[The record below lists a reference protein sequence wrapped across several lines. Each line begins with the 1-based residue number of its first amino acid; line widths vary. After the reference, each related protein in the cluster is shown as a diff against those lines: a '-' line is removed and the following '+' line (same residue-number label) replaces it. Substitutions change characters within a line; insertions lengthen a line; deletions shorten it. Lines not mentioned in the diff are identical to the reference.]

1 MFLYSF
7 IITCLAVG
15 LSFHPDNAIGADNS
29 VWRKVN
35 FEVNPVPTYNPC
47 PLTIKAE
54 QAELESEKVGDGKWY
69 GYGGP
74 MNTHTRR
81 LSFVVNNNE
90 SFDVPDAF
98 VADLLELKIDDSTHI
113 SLDGENTVLSMSGSG
128 GEKVYNV
135 HFHFKGKRLAQRIL
149 EYSEARDVFIKEN
162 RSLLSG

>member
-1 MFLYSF
+1 MFLHSF

-15 LSFHPDNAIGADNS
+15 LSFHQANAIGADDS
-29 VWRKVN
+29 GWRQVN
-35 FEVNPVPTYNPC
+35 FEVNPVPTSNPC

-54 QAELESEKVGDGKWY
+54 QAQLESEKVGGGKWY

-98 VADLLELKIDDSTHI
+98 VSDLLNLKIDDLAHI
-113 SLDGENTVLSMSGSG
+113 SLDGENTVLIMHGAG
-128 GEKVYNV
+128 GEKSYEVL
-135 HFHFKGKRLAQRIL
+135 FHFKGKRLAQRIL
-149 EYSEARDVFIKEN
+149 EYSEARYVYIKEN
-162 RSLLSG
+162 R

>member
-1 MFLYSF
+1 MFLHSF

-15 LSFHPDNAIGADNS
+15 LSLHPAHAVGGDDSG
-29 VWRKVN
+29 WRQVN
-35 FEVNPVPTYNPC
+35 FEVNPAPTYNPC
-47 PLTIKAE
+47 LLTIKAE
-54 QAELESEKVGDGKWY
+54 QAELETEKVGDRKWY

-81 LSFVVNNNE
+81 LSFVANNE

-113 SLDGENTVLSMSGSG
+113 SLDGENTVFSMSGSG
-128 GEKVYNV
+128 GEKVYKV

-162 RSLLSG
+162 R